1 VSPGAPS
8 AAARETRLTVPLA
21 WPAADWLID
30 RPALWGIARLYF
42 PLSRLWAAADAAGED
57 AGQFLAE
64 APIARLGAAE
74 RGIVRAGLAAVARA
88 RKQLDEADADWRAAF
103 FAAGAG
109 PDEAALAAAERRRHR
124 AALGHMMQRMRFA
137 PLLIGRRVPAV
148 RLAIPSKAEIRAA
161 YGESVLEPW
170 RPFMPPAAPPPVEA
184 SRPYRFGGFRRYWLR
199 FASPFARVGGTA
211 WARVT
216 EPEAGRRAPT
226 LLFGNGIGV
235 EFDYLTANS
244 SAAWPFARGGFR
256 VVEIESAWHG
266 RRRRRG
272 FYGGEPFLAGTPLAG
287 LDLFAAQAQELAV
300 LTDWAR
306 ATHGGPVA
314 SGGVSMGA
322 LAARLAAIHAAHWP
336 APYRPDA
343 LVFITVCDR
352 LHELA
357 FDSALTKATGVSAA
371 VAAAGWTKA
380 DAAQL
385 RVLADPESPPPV
397 PADRIVAVLGSADR
411 ITPYSWAAAELD
423 RWAVPAANRFVGR
436 GGHFSTQMALSASP
450 KVVRRLAAIM
460 AEI

>member
-1 VSPGAPS
+1 VSAGAGQ
-8 AAARETRLTVPLA
+8 TRLTVPLA

-30 RPALWGIARLYF
+30 RPALWGIAKVYF

-57 AGQFLAE
+57 VERFLAA
-64 APIARLGAAE
+64 APIARLRAAE
-74 RGIVRAGLAAVARA
+74 RPLVRAALAAVARA
-88 RKQLDEADADWRAAF
+88 RARLDEADADWRSAF
-103 FAAGAG
+103 FGAGAG
-109 PDEAALAAAERRRHR
+109 PGEAALAAAERRRHR

-148 RLAIPSKAEIRAA
+148 RIAIPAKAAVRDA
-161 YGESVLEPW
+161 YGADLAAPW
-170 RPFMPPAAPPPVEA
+170 RPFMPPDSPPPVEA
-184 SRPYRFGGFRRYWLR
+184 SRPYRFGGLRRYWLR
-199 FASPFARVGGTA
+199 FASPSARIGGTA

-216 EPEAGRRAPT
+216 EPADRPRAPT

-235 EFDYLTANS
+235 EFDYLTSGS
-244 SAAWPFARGGFR
+244 SAAWPFVRGGFR

-266 RRRRRG
+266 RRRRPG
-272 FYGGEPFLAGTPLAG
+272 FYGGEPFLAETPLAG

-300 LTDWAR
+300 LAGWAR
-306 ATHGGPVA
+306 ATQGGPVA

-336 APYRPDA
+336 ERYRPDA
-343 LVFITVCDR
+343 LAFVTVCDR

-357 FDSALTKATGVSAA
+357 LHSALAKATGVAAA
-371 VAAAGWTKA
+371 VAAAGWTAA

-397 PADRIVAVLGSADR
+397 PANRIVAVLGSADR

-436 GGHFSTQMALSASP
+436 GGHFSTQMALAASP